1 MLAQGREDSGG
12 QKLACWCVE
21 VGPREGWLG
30 GERQKQQECLADW
43 KVRVLPKVVS
53 DCSSLKSQ
61 KEASLVQR
69 KVCFFLK
76 AGSRVE
82 GVVGGLTSKV

>member
-1 MLAQGREDSGG
+1 MLE
-12 QKLACWCVE
+12 LE
-21 VGPREGWLG
+21 
-30 GERQKQQECLADW
+30 
-43 KVRVLPKVVS
+43 VLPKVGS